1 MLGDRSN
8 RKPTYPNL
16 SMDDMKKL
24 VVPNFAAMGE
34 AAVRRLASAYDAL
47 ADKTLL
53 RLPQMDTDPVRRAL
67 DDAVCGALG
76 LDADRVGSI
85 RRHLAAEPSVTGR
98 RYGG

>member
-1 MLGDRSN
+1 MGDRSN

-16 SMDDMKKL
+16 SMDDLKKL
-24 VVPNFAAMGE
+24 VVPDFAAMGE
-34 AAVRRLASAYDAL
+34 SAVRRLASAYDAL

-53 RLPQMDTDPVRRAL
+53 RLPQMDSDPVRRAL

-76 LDADRVGSI
+76 LDAERVVSI
-85 RRHLAAEPSVTGR
+85 RRHLAAEPSVTGK